1 MANFRSLGDLNREDS
16 DDERDDTNDYY
27 AGGEKRCARAPDKTT
42 VLFLC
47 EILTTPPLSLDRSC
61 VFSLSQRSGMVVQ
74 GGEAGGNAS
83 NRAVVDDLFQSARRL
98 GARDGNPD
106 VSQNPPAG
114 SPSTLVDGPR
124 RDRLTL
130 SPPPL
135 PHLRTCA
142 PPAPARRHL
151 RPRMPSRGRLT
162 PCRAAR
168 TSRRPAGLRSGVPRT
183 PTPRTC
189 TP

>member
-106 VSQNPPAG
+106 VSQNPRPD
-114 SPSTLVDGPR
+114 PPQRLSTDLGAIV
-124 RDRLTL
+124 
-130 SPPPL
+130 
-135 PHLRTCA
+135 
-142 PPAPARRHL
+142 
-151 RPRMPSRGRLT
+151 
-162 PCRAAR
+162 
-168 TSRRPAGLRSGVPRT
+168 
-183 PTPRTC
+183 
-189 TP
+189 